1 VPGVIGSG
9 VPSLSQ
15 VYDWD
20 TAHLHHAAAH
30 WPATAERWEESFA
43 ELYRG
48 VIAIPSGMGGYWAEA
63 ALFNQK

>member
-1 VPGVIGSG
+1 MPGVIGSG

-15 VYDWD
+15 VYDWH

-30 WPATAERWEESFA
+30 WTAIAERWEESFA